1 MTHKNENQLSALQLQ
16 LDDAIQML
24 RLVAASK
31 RTCVEIEEWLNI
43 NYPENTDDNSVVSIL
58 LNNIKKGKN

>member
-16 LDDAIQML
+16 LDNAIQML